1 MKRFFVILILLPA
14 LFACKD
20 SKGEYDASG
29 RFEATEL
36 IISSEANGKVMELWA
51 EEGAR
56 IESGSVLGYIDT
68 IQLSLQKR
76 RLLVGNQAVRARRAD
91 VSKQIAVLKQQ
102 VTNLEVERERAQKL
116 VKADAGNRKTLEDIE
131 AQIHTLQRQIEA
143 QRSALESGNLS
154 ADKEGAAIE
163 IQVAQ
168 TEDLIRKSIIVAPI
182 SGTISVKYVN
192 RGEFRGVGQP
202 LLKMADLDNL
212 ILRAY
217 VSAKDLS
224 GIKVGDEAAVFTGF
238 DDETKKEYAGVV
250 SWISQEAEF
259 TPKNIQSREQRSN
272 LVYAVKISVKNDGYI
287 KMGMYGDVKFKKSNL

>member
-51 EEGAR
+51 EEGDR

-102 VTNLEVERERAQKL
+102 ITNLEVERERAQKL

-168 TEDLIRKSIIVAPI
+168 TEDLIRKSLIVAPI
-182 SGTISVKYVN
+182 SGIISVKYVN

-202 LLKMADLDNL
+202 LLKLADLDNL

-287 KMGMYGDVKFKKSNL
+287 KMGMYGDVKFKKSNR

>member
-1 MKRFFVILILLPA
+1 MNRFFVILILLPA
-14 LFACKD
+14 ILACRD

-36 IISSEANGKVMELWA
+36 IVSSEANGRVMELWA

-56 IESGSVLGYIDT
+56 VDSGAVLGYIDT
-68 IQLSLQKR
+68 IQLSFQKR
-76 RLLVGNQAVRARRAD
+76 RLLVGNQALRARRAD

-102 VTNLEVERERAQKL
+102 ITNLEVERERAQKL

-131 AQIHTLQRQIEA
+131 AQISTLQRQVEA

-163 IQVAQ
+163 IQIAQ
-168 TEDLIRKSIIVAPI
+168 TEDLIRKSMIVAPI
-182 SGTISVKYVN
+182 SGTVTVKYSN

-202 LLKMADLDNL
+202 LLKIADLDNL

-217 VSAKDLS
+217 VSALDLS
-224 GIKVGDEAAVFTGF
+224 EINVGDEVEVFTGF
-238 DDETKKEYAGVV
+238 DNNTTKEYAGVV
-250 SWISQEAEF
+250 TWISQEAEF
-259 TPKNIQSREQRSN
+259 TPKNIQTRDQRSN
-272 LVYAVKISVKNDGYI
+272 LVYAVKIAVKNDGYI
-287 KMGMYGDVKFKKSNL
+287 KMGMYGEVRFKN

>member
-1 MKRFFVILILLPA
+1 MKRLFTILILLPA
-14 LFACKD
+14 LTACRDNDK
-20 SKGEYDASG
+20 KYDASG

-51 EEGAR
+51 EEGVKVD
-56 IESGSVLGYIDT
+56 SGSVLGYIDT

-102 VTNLEVERERAQKL
+102 VTNLEVERKRAQKL
-116 VKADAGNRKTLEDIE
+116 VKADAGNRKNLEDIE
-131 AQIHTLQRQIEA
+131 AQIYTLQRQIEA

-202 LLKMADLDNL
+202 LLKMADMDNL

-224 GIKVGDEAAVFTGF
+224 GIKVGDEAAIITGF
-238 DDETKKEYAGVV
+238 DEETKKEYTGVV

-259 TPKNIQSREQRSN
+259 TPKNIQSRDQRSN

-287 KMGMYGDVKFKKSNL
+287 KMGMYGDVKLKKSNR